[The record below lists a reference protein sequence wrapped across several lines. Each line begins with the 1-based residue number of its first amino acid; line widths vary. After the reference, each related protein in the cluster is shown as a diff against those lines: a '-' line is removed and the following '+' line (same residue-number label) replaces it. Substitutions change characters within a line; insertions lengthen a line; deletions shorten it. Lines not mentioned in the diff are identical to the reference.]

1 MTGYQIDL
9 NSDIGE
15 SFGHYTIGLDEDV
28 LKVITSANIAC
39 GYHAGDHHTM
49 YTTVKTA
56 KANGIGIGAH
66 PGLPD
71 LQGFGR
77 RHITVDP
84 EDVYHFVTYQIG
96 ALKGFCHVHNVEMN
110 HVKAHG
116 ALYNMAATD
125 PAIADAIAKAVKNV
139 DNTLILFGLS
149 GSELIRAGQNHGLM
163 TASEVFADRTYQP
176 NGMLTPRS
184 EEEAMIMDPD
194 QAVQQVLQMIYD
206 NRVVAVDGTP
216 VDIEADTVCVHGDNP
231 HALKFVEQLR
241 GRLSEKGIDI
251 RRVGA

>member
-1 MTGYQIDL
+1 MASFKIDL

-15 SFGHYTIGLDEDV
+15 SFGPYTIGLDEEV
-28 LKVITSANIAC
+28 LKIITSANIAC
-39 GYHAGDHHTM
+39 GYHAGDHNTM
-49 YTTVKTA
+49 YETVRTA
-56 KANGIGIGAH
+56 KGNGVGIGAH

-77 RHITVDP
+77 RHIKVDP
-84 EDVYHFVTYQIG
+84 EDVYRFVTYQIG
-96 ALKGFCHVHNVEMN
+96 ALKGFCHVHHVAMN

-125 PAIADAIAKAVKNV
+125 ADVADAIAKAVKDV
-139 DNTLILFGLS
+139 DHNLILFGLS
-149 GSELIRAGQNHGLM
+149 GSELIRAGKNHGLT

-176 NGMLTPRS
+176 NGTLTPRS
-184 EEEAMIMDPD
+184 EKQAMITDPN

-206 NRVVAVDGTP
+206 NQVIAVDGTA

-241 GRLSEKGIDI
+241 GRLYEEGIDI